1 MRGTSNIATLY
12 KEISNRI
19 MAKFQIPICRISY
32 GFNTI
37 EVEAESLE
45 QAQELALEEA
55 PNVEFSEKD
64 AEYDLA

>member
-1 MRGTSNIATLY
+1 
-12 KEISNRI
+12 

-37 EVEAESLE
+37 EVEADTLE